1 MVEKWRKM
9 TTGERLKVQIVIGF
23 LVLGLYGRV
32 LYPLTR
38 NQFVE
43 SKSKIS
49 RIQDR
54 IKKRADTEA
63 LTTSA
68 NPQTIK
74 RQLEETEKK
83 LQQIREGFNELDTGF
98 AAVDSSDMRQQLLVE
113 ISTLAQRTGVELT
126 SVARKGLEGK
136 SGSELL
142 GSGRRGQQT
151 EGDTA
156 PLAMDPE
163 LGRPL
168 LLVSAVGQYQPLVTF
183 LRGLKELSFYVSPMR
198 LRLYARHLK
207 DAGKSAGLSLPPPP
221 VGAEDDGSLNVFL
234 ELSM

>member
-9 TTGERLKVQIVIGF
+9 STGERVRVQIVIGF
-23 LVLGLYGRV
+23 LVLGLYG
-32 LYPLTR
+32 LTIYPFTR
-38 NQFVE
+38 KQFVE
-43 SKSKIS
+43 SKSMLH
-49 RIQDR
+49 RRQDR
-54 IKKRADTEA
+54 IEKRAETDA
-63 LTTSA
+63 LNTGA

-83 LQQIREGFNELDTGF
+83 LQELKEGFNELDTGF

-113 ISTLAQRTGVELT
+113 ISTLAQRTGVELV

-142 GSGRRGQQT
+142 GSGRAGQPVQADN
-151 EGDTA
+151 GPA
-156 PLAMDPE
+156 ALDPE

-168 LLVSAVGQYQPLVTF
+168 LLLSAVGQYQPLLSF
-183 LRGLKELSFYVSPMR
+183 LSGLKELSFYVSPMR
-198 LRLYARHLK
+198 VRLYARHLK
-207 DAGKSAGLSLPPPP
+207 DAGKNAGLSMVPPP
-221 VGAEDDGSLNVFL
+221 VGAEDDGALNVFL